1 MSILIDKNLVTT
13 ATVFVL
19 EDTTKL
25 FPLAISQCLNFL
37 GESEIQRFT
46 KMKSPKRRQK
56 YAIARFLLFEAIR
69 RQLGV
74 RVKMGSS
81 PSGQPL
87 VLGCPIFCS
96 ISYSGH
102 SISVGFS
109 TYGAMGIDIEKHRQR
124 KIDRLVRYYF
134 HTDEIDYFDTLG
146 ESQQILWFYRQ
157 WTIKEAA
164 AKTNGEGISMRN
176 LSSKVD
182 EDITNKIT
190 SIYTGHNYSLACVHH
205 SNQPIQL
212 SIIAIHDAAPWIDF
226 SLRDWSN
233 IK

>member
-1 MSILIDKNLVTT
+1 LINKNLVTS

-19 EDTTKL
+19 EDATKL
-25 FPLAISQCLNFL
+25 FPSAIGQCLNVL

-69 RQLGV
+69 QQLGV
-74 RVKMGSS
+74 QVMMGSF

-87 VLGCPIFCS
+87 ILGHPIFCS

-124 KIDRLVRYYF
+124 KIDRLVRHYF
-134 HTDEIDYFDTLG
+134 HADEIDYFDTLG
-146 ESQQILWFYRQ
+146 ESQQMLWFYRQ

-164 AKTNGEGISMRN
+164 SKTNGEGLSMRN
-176 LSSKVD
+176 LSFKVD
-182 EDITNKIT
+182 EEDTNKTI
-190 SIYTGHNYSLACVHH
+190 SVFTGNNYSLACVHH
-205 SNQPIQL
+205 SNQLTQMADV
-212 SIIAIHDAAPWIDF
+212 AILDSPPWVDF

-233 IK
+233 RNI

>member
-1 MSILIDKNLVTT
+1 LFILIDKNLVTT
-13 ATVFVL
+13 ATVLIL

-25 FPLAISQCLNFL
+25 FPSAISQCLNVL
-37 GESEIQRFT
+37 GESETQRFT

-69 RQLGV
+69 QQLGV
-74 RVKMGSS
+74 RVMMGSF

-87 VLGCPIFCS
+87 ILGHPIFCS

-124 KIDRLVRYYF
+124 EIDRLVRHYF

-146 ESQQILWFYRQ
+146 ESQQMLWFYRQ

-176 LSSKVD
+176 LSFKVEED
-182 EDITNKIT
+182 EANKIT
-190 SIYTGHNYSLACVHH
+190 SVYTGHNYSLACVHH
-205 SNQPIQL
+205 SNQLTQLVDVAIQD
-212 SIIAIHDAAPWIDF
+212 SPPWVDF
-226 SLRDWSN
+226 SLKDWS
-233 IK
+233 K